1 MQCKLNA
8 FVVPFPVLSS
18 FCSRMGPWEAADLVL
33 HLKVV
38 LLFVLFNIQT
48 NAWLKPSQRDFFRR
62 YSVSSAQPSAPGPLL
77 KAAFIFVWT
86 IASISLGFYELIV
99 LFCIFQTQLI
109 VQVLYGY
116 TKSLLPA
123 FSFRRKQQEVYGCS

>member
-8 FVVPFPVLSS
+8 FVAPFPVLCS
-18 FCSRMGPWEAADLVL
+18 FCSRTGSWEAADLVL

-48 NAWLKPSQRDFFRR
+48 NAWLKPSQQDFFRR